1 MGEVA
6 IGVRVGGAATKAV
19 VCDVKI
25 NDQVTRTSCVSNV
38 SDIFEISPL

>member
-6 IGVRVGGAATKAV
+6 IGVRVGGAATVTV

-25 NDQVTRTSCVSNV
+25 YDYTKRPANRNHD
-38 SDIFEISPL
+38 F